1 MTTRSAAA
9 RTAVAAR
16 TRATGRTRAT
26 DCTRA
31 TDRRPAAGRTPAAGC
46 TPVGGRVPA
55 VACRVAAVA
64 LAALFLS
71 IAPAAAQDGVPQFE
85 VDASWPRLPDGWVLG
100 QVASVVVDARDHVWV
115 LHRPRTVAEEERAN
129 AAPPVIEL
137 GPNGS
142 VVRAWGGATDDR
154 AWPGNEHGI
163 HVDASG
169 HVWVGGNSG
178 ADPSD
183 DMLLKLTG
191 DGTVALQ
198 IGRRGESMGNDDT
211 TNLRRP
217 AESFVHEASG
227 EVFVADGYGNRRVIV
242 MDAETGEFRRMW
254 GAFGNAPL
262 DPAPAGQ
269 APAADAEDGPP
280 QFGIVHG
287 IEVSNDGLVYV
298 ADRNNSRIQ
307 IFDADGT
314 FVRQA
319 FVNRGAESALTVAGI
334 AFSPDPA
341 QRFVYVADQGNS
353 HIHVLDRET
362 LETLDSFGQ
371 NGAAPG
377 EFQALHHIASD
388 SQGNLYTAEAQRGRR
403 VQKFT
408 LTGFAPTDD
417 ARGGSATD
425 GAAGGHAAGGWT
437 APRTAWGE
445 PDLQGLWTSAT
456 LTPLERP
463 ERQAERSTL
472 TDEEAASIE
481 AESAARR
488 AASDGRSAPGSVG
501 GYNQVW
507 MDAGTRIV
515 GDRRTSLIVDPPDGR
530 IPWLPHARVASD
542 RERARYGVGPFESY
556 TDLDTGER
564 CITDGLPNMVPLQPY
579 NMNMHI
585 FQSPGEVVMLHEMYH
600 ELRVIPLDG
609 RARTGIPQWTGEA
622 RGHWEG
628 DTLVVETI
636 NFAERPKAYWSAP
649 WRASRPSL
657 RLVERFTRVGPETI
671 DYTFT
676 LEDPLAFT
684 RPWTAAAPMTTDH
697 ASRGV
702 TAGQLWEYACHEGN
716 YGMINILSGA
726 RAEEAAAADR

>member
-9 RTAVAAR
+9 RTAAAGLAPATHRPPASRRAPAACRTLIARRAPAAAR
-16 TRATGRTRAT
+16 GA
-26 DCTRA
+26 
-31 TDRRPAAGRTPAAGC
+31 
-46 TPVGGRVPA
+46 
-55 VACRVAAVA
+55 AAVA
-64 LAALFLS
+64 LAALFLL
-71 IAPAAAQDGVPQFE
+71 IAPASAQDGVPQFE
-85 VDASWPRLPDGWVLG
+85 VDPSWPRLPDGWVLG
-100 QVASVVVDARDHVWV
+100 QVASVVVDSRDHVWV

-154 AWPGNEHGI
+154 PWPGNEHGI
-163 HVDASG
+163 HVDESG

-178 ADPSD
+178 GDPSD
-183 DMLLKLTG
+183 DMLLKLAG
-191 DGTVALQ
+191 DGTVVLQ
-198 IGRRGESMGNDDT
+198 IGRRGESTGNDDT
-211 TNLRRP
+211 ANLRRP
-217 AESFVHEASG
+217 AESFVYEATG

-242 MDAETGEFRRMW
+242 MDAETGEFRRLW

-262 DPAPAGQ
+262 DPPPAGQ
-269 APAADAEDGPP
+269 PPADGEDGPP

-307 IFDADGT
+307 IFEADGT

-319 FVNRGAESALTVAGI
+319 FVNRGAESALTVAGL
-334 AFSPDPA
+334 AFSPDA
-341 QRFVYVADQGNS
+341 EQRFVYVADQGNS
-353 HIHVLDRET
+353 HIHVLDRGT
-362 LETLDSFGQ
+362 LETLDSFGR
-371 NGAAPG
+371 NGASPG

-408 LTGFAPTDD
+408 FTGFAPAGE
-417 ARGGSATD
+417 ARGGAAGE
-425 GAAGGHAAGGWT
+425 GAAGGDAAGRWT
-437 APRTAWGE
+437 APRTVWGQ

-463 ERQAERSTL
+463 EQQAERSTM
-472 TDEEAASIE
+472 TDEEAAAIE

-488 AASDGRSAPGSVG
+488 AASDGKSAPGSVG

-530 IPWLPHARVASD
+530 IPWLPHARIASD

-556 TDLDTGER
+556 VDLDTGER

-579 NMNMHI
+579 NMNLRI
-585 FQSPGEVVMLHEMYH
+585 FQAAGEVVMLHEMYH

-609 RARTGIPQWTGEA
+609 RPRTGIAQWTGEA

-636 NFAERPKAYWSAP
+636 NFADRPEAYWSAP

-657 RLVERFTRVGPETI
+657 RLVERFTRVGPDTI

-676 LEDPLAFT
+676 VEDPLAFT
-684 RPWTAAAPMTTDH
+684 QPWTAAAPMTTDH

-702 TAGQLWEYACHEGN
+702 TAGELWEYACHEGN

-726 RAEEAAAADR
+726 RAEEAEAAGR